1 MILKS
6 LEMQGFKSFPDK
18 TVLRFDR
25 GMTAVVGPNGS
36 GKSNI
41 SDAIRWVLGEQSTKN
56 LRGAK
61 MEDVIFGGTAKRR
74 ALGFAEVTLRLD
86 NTDRALDI
94 DEDEVAVT
102 RRFYRSGE
110 SEYGLNGETV
120 RLKDIHELF
129 MDTGLGRD
137 GYSMVS
143 QGKVAGMVSN
153 RSSQRREMLEEAAG
167 ISHYRYRRADAMKR
181 LSQAEENLVRLRD
194 ILSELEGR
202 VGPLKVQSEKAQK
215 FLVLAEDKKQLEIGL
230 WLKNIDSLTEK
241 LKDQDRKITVAAAQY
256 QSVEKALED
265 LENEMEESIEATRNV
280 TIEIEDI
287 RNRISSSEEQIS
299 SLHEQIAVKNNTIEH
314 NNDTIARIEGDLNL
328 TEEEKQSVS
337 EAIKEAAEKCALIE
351 EELQKKRESLK
362 SVEEKI
368 TALREK
374 TEKTSG
380 EQYGLVNELSS
391 LTEGITSCNVRKS
404 TAESSIREIEE
415 RLKDTGSMLEE
426 RNRLTEGLISELE
439 EARNRKKAL
448 EEEVSG
454 LENSING
461 YSIKVESRQK
471 KLSEA
476 GIKREEIG
484 REIDKRRSRAA
495 LLEDLEKN
503 MEGYTGSVK
512 SVVRESRR
520 GTLKG
525 IHGPISQFITVD
537 DEYSLAIE
545 TALGGAIQFVVT
557 DDEATAK
564 AAIQYLKKTKGGRAT
579 FLPLNA
585 TKSRYLDESGLE
597 SMEGFI
603 DIASNLVKTGR
614 EYRNIIEA
622 QLGRAVVVE
631 DMDSAIR
638 IGRRYKNRFKIVTL
652 DGQVINAGGS
662 MTGGS
667 RVRNAG
673 ILSRSG
679 EIEQLKKEV
688 KELQKEFRDAD
699 LEYGKLSEEV
709 NRYRGELEANEAE
722 YSRTKESLV
731 HAGGAVTLAE
741 SRYSSVLQAAE
752 QMQKEAEQAESRIA
766 GFRAEAENASLEMEA
781 LTEKKKSLDERAD
794 KLSSSME
801 DLAIEL
807 ETASK
812 ERVEIN
818 FSILSLEKDL
828 ETGRDTAE
836 RLKNSTAGN
845 DERTVKLREEIE
857 YFKNANENLRKEIE
871 SLEES
876 ISERREGDRSAKE
889 KIAALSEK
897 RAGFEA
903 AGGKIRKEE
912 REKMDEREKISGE
925 KARLEERKEIM
936 QRDYENTINRLF
948 DEYQLTRSEALESFT
963 PAENP
968 TEAMMD
974 LKEIKEKI
982 KRLGSVNVGAIEEY
996 KEVSERYEFMST
1008 QIGDVE
1014 TSKEELL
1021 ALIRDLTENMAK
1033 QFSAQFARI
1042 NEAFG
1047 RTFVELFGGGKAAL
1061 QLEDEHDILECAID
1075 IKVQPPGKAVQN
1087 IDLLSGGEKGLS
1099 AIALLF
1105 SILKV
1110 TPAPF
1115 CVFDEVEAALDDV
1128 NVNRFA
1134 QYVRRMTGNTQFIV
1148 ITHRRGTMEEADV
1161 MYGVTMEEEGVSKLL
1176 ELKTE
1181 EMAQKLGLD

>member
-18 TVLRFDR
+18 TILKFDR

-120 RLKDIHELF
+120 RLRDIHELF

-167 ISHYRYRRADAMKR
+167 ISHYRYRRADAMKK

-202 VGPLKVQSEKAQK
+202 VGPLKVQSEKAQQ

-230 WLKNIDSLTEK
+230 WLKNIEILTGK
-241 LKDQDRKITVAAAQY
+241 LKDQDHKITVATAQY
-256 QSVEKALED
+256 QGVEKALED
-265 LENEMEESIEATRNV
+265 LETEMEDSIEATRSV
-280 TIEIEDI
+280 TLEIEEI
-287 RNRISSSEEQIS
+287 RNRIATSEEQIS
-299 SLHEQIAVKNNTIEH
+299 MLHEQIAVKENTVGH
-314 NNDTIARIEGDLNL
+314 NIDTISRIEGELNL
-328 TEEEKQSVS
+328 TEEEKKNVI
-337 EAIKEAAEKCALIE
+337 EDIKEATEKCALLE
-351 EELQKKRESLK
+351 KNLSAKKEELERAEDEILALK
-362 SVEEKI
+362 EE
-368 TALREK
+368 

-380 EQYGLVNELSS
+380 EKYALVTELQELS
-391 LTEGITSCNVRKS
+391 EGIADCHVRKS
-404 TAESSIREIEE
+404 TAESSICEIEE
-415 RLKDTGSMLEE
+415 RLKGTGSMLEE
-426 RNRLTEGLISELE
+426 RNRVIDGLLEELE
-439 EARNRKKAL
+439 KSKEMKRDL
-448 EEEVSG
+448 EEEVSS
-454 LENSING
+454 LENQIKG
-461 YSIKVESRQK
+461 YSIKLESRQGN
-471 KLSEA
+471 LEVA
-476 GIKREEIG
+476 GRKREGIA
-484 REIDKRRSRAA
+484 REIDKRRSRAT

-512 SVVRESRR
+512 AVVRESKR
-520 GTLKG
+520 GTLRG
-525 IHGPISQFITVD
+525 VHGPVSQLISVK

-545 TALGGAIQFVVT
+545 TALGGAVQFVVT
-557 DDEATAK
+557 DNEAAAK
-564 AAIQYLKKTKGGRAT
+564 AAIQYLKRSKGGRAT

-585 TKSRYLDESGLE
+585 TKPRYLNENGIE
-597 SMEGFI
+597 KMEGFI
-603 DIASNLVKTGR
+603 DIASNLVKTNSK
-614 EYRNIIEA
+614 YKNIIES
-622 QLGRAVVVE
+622 QLGRTVVVT
-631 DMDSAIR
+631 DMDAAVN
-638 IGRRYKNRFKIVTL
+638 IGRRFNNRFKIVTL

-673 ILSRSG
+673 ILSRSL

-688 KELQKEFRDAD
+688 QDLQKEFRDAD
-699 LEYGKLSEEV
+699 REFTSLNEEV
-709 NRYRGELEANEAE
+709 NRYQAELEAASSEF
-722 YSRTKESLV
+722 SRKKEELLHS
-731 HAGGAVTLAE
+731 ASAVTLAE
-741 SRYSSVLQAAE
+741 SQYNSVLKAAE
-752 QMQKEAEQAESRIA
+752 EMQQETVLAETRIEGFKEEVLKADIEM
-766 GFRAEAENASLEMEA
+766 NALRD
-781 LTEKKKSLDERAD
+781 KKNSLDEKANS
-794 KLSSSME
+794 LSSNIDVLRQKYE
-801 DLAIEL
+801 D
-807 ETASK
+807 ASAK
-812 ERVEIN
+812 RVEIN
-818 FSILSLEKDL
+818 LSILSLEKDL
-828 ETGRDTAE
+828 ETGRETAE

-845 DERTVKLREEIE
+845 NERTVKLREEIE
-857 YFKNANENLRKEIE
+857 SFKGLNESLKKEIE
-871 SLEES
+871 TLEKN
-876 ISERREGDRSAKE
+876 ISVRRDGDKEARE
-889 KIAALSEK
+889 KIDSLSKK
-897 RAGFEA
+897 RAEYEA
-903 AGGKIRKEE
+903 VGGKIRIKE
-912 REKMDEREKISGE
+912 REMMDEREKISGE

-936 QRDYENTINRLF
+936 KRDYETTINRLF
-948 DEYQLTRSEALESFT
+948 DEYQLTRSEALESFVPT
-963 PAENP
+963 ENP
-968 TEAMMD
+968 TEAKMD
-974 LKEIKEKI
+974 LKEIKDKI

-1014 TSKEELL
+1014 TSKSELL
-1021 ALIRDLTENMAK
+1021 DLIHDLTDNMAK

-1047 RTFVELFGGGKAAL
+1047 RTFVELFGGGKATL
-1061 QLEDEHDILECAID
+1061 QLEDEHDILESAIE

-1181 EMAQKLGLD
+1181 EMATKLGLD